1 MKARLRKTAL
11 FSSPNMILVRILVS
25 ALQFRLSSF
34 LIELFFR
41 LADDSREQ
49 KFLVLET
56 LRSRLLGMQI
66 SWVDLKTLM
75 NINLNSLKNLW
86 ILSLARYCKS
96 AISICHLDPRPK
108 NEQIRIETRW
118 ILVDFH
124 HALFSLRLSNSF
136 QTERWDEWQA
146 VHAFWIWAKSLA

>member
-41 LADDSREQ
+41 LADDSRGQ

-66 SWVDLKTLM
+66 S
-75 NINLNSLKNLW
+75 
-86 ILSLARYCKS
+86 
-96 AISICHLDPRPK
+96 
-108 NEQIRIETRW
+108 
-118 ILVDFH
+118 
-124 HALFSLRLSNSF
+124 
-136 QTERWDEWQA
+136 
-146 VHAFWIWAKSLA
+146 